1 MPTIRITLIPICSI
15 LLGEI
20 IRYKPIAMETASTIQ
35 PPLSLFLESLTALIL
50 DMERSLFAS

>member
-20 IRYKPIAMETASTIQ
+20 IRYKPIKIRTASRIQ
-35 PPLSLFLESLTALIL
+35 PPLSPFLENLTALIP
-50 DMERSLFAS
+50 DMERSLFVS